1 MIIVDMGLWDYWRM
15 CVVFGNAVMYIE
27 GYLDI
32 INLYIRDYLF
42 GCCIKMPF
50 ISSVKF
56 DFEFMSY
63 NAYPV
68 TSHSVLEHR
77 LDIIIIDE
85 V

>member
-1 MIIVDMGLWDYWRM
+1 MIIVDMGLWDYWRI
-15 CVVFGNAVMYIE
+15 CVFGKAVMYIE

-32 INLYIRDYLF
+32 NLYIRDYLF
-42 GCCIKMPF
+42 DCCIKMPF

-56 DFEFMSY
+56 LFEFMSY

-77 LDIIIIDE
+77 LDIIDE
-85 V
+85 A